1 MSTPST
7 GRVYGDAEKT
17 PVPFPHYRCKATA
30 TDKREH
36 APHSTLTHG
45 CKVTVD
51 HGGPHRCI
59 CGKQWEPL
67 SAVAS

>member
-1 MSTPST
+1 MSVPST

-30 TDKREH
+30 ADLRDNGMR
-36 APHSTLTHG
+36 LTHF

-51 HGGPHRCI
+51 HDGLHRCI
-59 CGKQWEPL
+59 CGKAWEPV